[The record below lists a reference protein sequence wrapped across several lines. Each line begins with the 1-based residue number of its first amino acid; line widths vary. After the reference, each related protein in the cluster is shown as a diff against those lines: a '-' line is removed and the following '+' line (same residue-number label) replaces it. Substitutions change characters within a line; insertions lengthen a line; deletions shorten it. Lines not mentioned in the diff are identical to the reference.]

1 MALVPASTMYLVVP
15 PRLEKQYLLLSPLI
29 TSRDLPIVID
39 ILCNN
44 FGISIID
51 LQKINYPKFL
61 YDSPTYLEMNRNLCF
76 FKVRG
81 STYNIEVGFVM
92 KIARESLLS
101 KFKTTEKKL
110 VNALSHL
117 SQDFGSL
124 FYLTR
129 TASEHS
135 LVR

>member
-1 MALVPASTMYLVVP
+1 
-15 PRLEKQYLLLSPLI
+15 
-29 TSRDLPIVID
+29 
-39 ILCNN
+39 
-44 FGISIID
+44 
-51 LQKINYPKFL
+51 
-61 YDSPTYLEMNRNLCF
+61 MNRNLCF

-92 KIARESLLS
+92 KIARESLSS

-124 FYLTR
+124 FYLTK
-129 TASEHS
+129 TA
-135 LVR
+135 